1 MTMPE
6 TTPSYQIRL
15 LPQDVVFTATGQ
27 ETVLEAALNAGVTF
41 PNRCQVGA
49 CAMCM
54 CRKVSGEISYQLE
67 PMLTEKEQAQGWMFT
82 YQAVAKSDLV
92 LQLD

>member
-1 MTMPE
+1 MPE
-6 TTPSYQIRL
+6 TETKHRIHL
-15 LPQDVVFTATGQ
+15 LPHDVVFTAGEQ
-27 ETVLEAALNAGVTF
+27 ETVLEAALNAGVAF

-54 CRKVSGEISYQLE
+54 CQKVSGEISYQLE

-82 YQAVAKSDLV
+82 CQAVAHSDLV

>member
-1 MTMPE
+1 MSE
-6 TTPSYQIRL
+6 TETKHQIHL
-15 LPQDVVFTATGQ
+15 LPHDLVFIASEQ
-27 ETVLEAALNAGVTF
+27 ETILEAALNAGVAF

-54 CRKVSGEISYQLE
+54 CQKVFGEISYQLE

-82 YQAVAKSDLV
+82 CQAVAQSDVV

>member
-1 MTMPE
+1 MPGTE
-6 TTPSYQIRL
+6 AKHYIHL
-15 LPQDVVFTATGQ
+15 LPHDVVFTANEQ
-27 ETVLEAALNAGVTF
+27 ETVLEAALNAGVAF

-82 YQAVAKSDLV
+82 CQAVAQSDLV